1 MGNWGDGSLRYSI
14 GIMQIIAIVWTAI
27 AVILAF
33 VLVIT
38 LFAPVYS
45 PYLFPG
51 TGQPGLI
58 YPGIPWQL
66 SVLTFFVFLLILTLP
81 AYLLLYLW
89 HRMSEP
95 KR

>member
-1 MGNWGDGSLRYSI
+1 M
-14 GIMQIIAIVWTAI
+14 MQIIAIVWTAI
-27 AVILAF
+27 AVVLALA
-33 VLVIT
+33 LVIT

-66 SVLTFFVFLLILTLP
+66 SVLMFFGFLLILTLP

-89 HRMSEP
+89 HRISEP
-95 KR
+95 KQAS